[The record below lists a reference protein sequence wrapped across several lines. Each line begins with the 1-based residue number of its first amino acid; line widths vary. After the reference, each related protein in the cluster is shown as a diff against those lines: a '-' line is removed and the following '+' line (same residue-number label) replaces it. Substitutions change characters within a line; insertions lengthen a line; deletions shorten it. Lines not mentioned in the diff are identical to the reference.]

1 MKIINFIKSLK
12 EYKKRAISAE
22 AELLRLKS
30 VVKQNDMLKNERAEL
45 KEQIK
50 QKDKLVSKKANKINE
65 LKEQINTS
73 NSNICDYKKL
83 AKQLRGTKGGL
94 TAENNKL
101 KNNISDLTKKLEMSM
116 DEKYMIKKLP
126 PARPRKGQT
135 MRIKSSSKQSNIAKN
150 MFKEINEVSDE
161 DNK

>member
-1 MKIINFIKSLK
+1 MKIINYIKTFK
-12 EYKKRAISAE
+12 EYKIRAISAE
-22 AELLRLKS
+22 EELSKFKS
-30 VVKQNDMLKNERAEL
+30 VAKQNDMLKNEREEL

-50 QKDKLVSKKANKINE
+50 QKDKLVSKKSNKINE
-65 LKEQINTS
+65 LKEEINNL
-73 NSNICDYKKL
+73 NSSISDYKKL

-101 KNNISDLTKKLEMSM
+101 KSNISDLTKKLEKSM
-116 DEKYMIKKLP
+116 DEKYLIKKLP

-135 MRIKSSSKQSNIAKN
+135 MRIKSSSKQSNIAKK